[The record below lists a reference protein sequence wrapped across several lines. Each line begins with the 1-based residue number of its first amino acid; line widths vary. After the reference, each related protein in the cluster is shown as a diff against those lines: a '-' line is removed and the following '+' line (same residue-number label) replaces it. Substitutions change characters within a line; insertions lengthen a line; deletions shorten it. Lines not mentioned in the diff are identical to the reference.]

1 MKKLMHIVASMA
13 VALIISCSGGT
24 PQDQL
29 KDISELQAKKYPMA
43 AEETESMNA
52 FIAEGKKL
60 LEEGKLKESSESLK
74 KALALL
80 KQAEDAYIF
89 NKAD

>member
-1 MKKLMHIVASMA
+1 MKKLLHVVASIA
-13 VALIISCSGGT
+13 AALIISCSGGT

-29 KDISELQAKKYPMA
+29 KEIQSLQAKNYPMA
-43 AEETESMNA
+43 ADETESMNS
-52 FIAEGKKL
+52 FIDEGKQL
-60 LEEGKLKESSESLK
+60 LEEGKVKESTESLK
-74 KALALL
+74 KGLALL